1 MLTKNRN
8 GAWAYWVQEP
18 GRSKLVSM
26 SLAKPAEHEVRI
38 RTLYS
43 AISLGTERLVFSGAV
58 PESQYESMR
67 APFQDGEFPGPVK
80 YGYSNVG
87 RVEAGP
93 KELIG
98 RVVFCLYPHQDNY
111 VVPQDAVVPVPET
124 VPATRAVLAANM
136 ETAINGLWDVP
147 PAVGSKVIVMGAG
160 VLGCLMAYL
169 VSKIPGVEV
178 QLVDIDLAKASVAKA
193 FGIQFAE
200 PGLALGEADL
210 VIHASGTSEGLAT
223 AFQLAGFEATILE
236 MSWFGSHT
244 VSLPLGESFHVKR
257 LRLQSS
263 QVGTL
268 GATQRPRWDCR
279 RRLIL
284 ALDLLSDE
292 MLDKLFSGQS
302 DFENLPSTMEK
313 LTLEP
318 HGHLCHRIVYP
329 GADVN
334 ASSGEG
340 GE

>member
-1 MLTKNRN
+1 MLTKNEN

-18 GRSKLVSM
+18 GRSKLVPM

-58 PESQYESMR
+58 PENQYESMR

-87 RVEAGP
+87 CVEAGP

-111 VVPQDAVVPVPET
+111 VVPRDAVIPVPET

-136 ETAINGLWDVP
+136 EPAINGLWDVP
-147 PAVGSKVIVMGAG
+147 AVGGSKGIVVGAG

-169 VSKIPGVEV
+169 VSKIPGGEV
-178 QLVDIDLAKASVAKA
+178 QLGDIDSAKASVAKA

-200 PGLALGEADL
+200 PGLASGEADL
-210 VIHASGTSEGLAT
+210 VIHASGTSDGVAA

-236 MSWFGSHT
+236 MSWFGTQT
-244 VSLPLGESFHVKR
+244 VPLPLGESFHVKR
-257 LRLQSS
+257 VTLQSS
-263 QVGTL
+263 QVGVV
-268 GATQRPRWDCR
+268 GVMQRARWNR
-279 RRLIL
+279 GRRLAL
-284 ALDLLSDE
+284 ALDLLAD
-292 MLDKLFSGQS
+292 DVFDHLFSGQS
-302 DFENLPSTMEK
+302 HFEDLPATMER
-313 LTLEP
+313 LALHPSGE
-318 HGHLCHRIVYP
+318 LCHRIIYP
-329 GADVN
+329 GADMHISACKEV
-334 ASSGEG
+334 E
-340 GE
+340 